1 MVLKINSGHFL
12 YFYSFAEVIAVEFVT
27 IIVFW
32 YSYLSFIVL
41 YSLNLDTGMFS
52 TETQGNYFRYI
63 TLLSLCADALRK
75 AFDNLPDTFEE
86 KINKFKRHCHRLQGN
101 SKLKELLSRN
111 VLIFILFICL
121 TVQPLGENSR
131 NYTFFASLSITF
143 RKFASPSTVL
153 QVSYPY

>member
-1 MVLKINSGHFL
+1 MLQNKMLQRTVVKVLFCFVYR
-12 YFYSFAEVIAVEFVT
+12 YFFVGFVCL
-27 IIVFW
+27 IIDSKK
-32 YSYLSFIVL
+32 Y
-41 YSLNLDTGMFS
+41 S
-52 TETQGNYFRYI
+52 TETQGNYFRYVA
-63 TLLSLCADALRK
+63 LLSVCVDALRK

-153 QVSYPY
+153 QVSDPY

>member
-1 MVLKINSGHFL
+1 MFCLSLFFCGFFCL
-12 YFYSFAEVIAVEFVT
+12 
-27 IIVFW
+27 IID
-32 YSYLSFIVL
+32 SKK
-41 YSLNLDTGMFS
+41 FS
-52 TETQGNYFRYI
+52 TETQGNYFRYVA
-63 TLLSLCADALRK
+63 LLSVCVDALRK

-153 QVSYPY
+153 QVSDPYWDLISPTSVRYTENSKH

>member
-1 MVLKINSGHFL
+1 MLQNKMLQRTVVQVLFCFVCC
-12 YFYSFAEVIAVEFVT
+12 YFSVGFVCL
-27 IIVFW
+27 IIDSKK
-32 YSYLSFIVL
+32 Y
-41 YSLNLDTGMFS
+41 S
-52 TETQGNYFRYI
+52 TETQGNYFRYVA
-63 TLLSLCADALRK
+63 LLSVCADALRK

-131 NYTFFASLSITF
+131 NYTFFASSSITF
-143 RKFASPSTVL
+143 RKFASPNTVL
-153 QVSYPY
+153 QVSDPY